1 MGLFDRFR
9 RRAPE
14 INNEAGTLTP
24 DDILLAALINNEG
37 IDRDKAMMLPA
48 VAAAVDL
55 ISSSVAAMPVRL
67 YWRKDSGIEEIP
79 DDQRVRLLN
88 GDTGDTLNAYQMK
101 KAMVADMLMGKKGG
115 GYAYIRRQKNA
126 VVSLHYVKEDKLTIY
141 KNDDQLARD
150 YYFKVEDHE
159 EQFRPYEFIKL
170 LRNTQNGW
178 DGKPVTEEISKALQT
193 AYKTLLYQLNLV
205 ATGGNKK
212 GFLKSKTKLE
222 QSAINALREAWR
234 NLYTSNDENVVVLNN
249 GLEFQESSNTS
260 VEMQLNESKQT
271 LSGEIRNV
279 FHIYDDF
286 ARTFKEG
293 IYPIVKAFEAALNQD
308 LLLEKEKRNRYF
320 ELDIRET
327 VRASIKDRYEAY
339 KLAKECG
346 LMTINELRR
355 QENLEDIPGMD
366 VIELSLGSVL
376 YNTET
381 QTYYTPNTD
390 TTAGTS
396 GVNVT
401 PSEEGGAEDEKEIP
415 AE

>member
-9 RRAPE
+9 RRPD
-14 INNEAGTLTP
+14 IKDEAGELTP
-24 DDILLAALINNEG
+24 DDVLLAALLNNET

-48 VAAAVDL
+48 VSAAVDL

-126 VVSLHYVKEDKLTIY
+126 VVSLHYVQEEKLTIY
-141 KNDDQLARD
+141 KNNDQLARD
-150 YYFKVEDHE
+150 YYIKVEDHE
-159 EQFRPYEFIKL
+159 EKYRPYDFIKV
-170 LRNTQNGW
+170 LRNTRNGW
-178 DGKPVTEEISKALQT
+178 DGKPVTEEVTKALQT
-193 AYKTLLYQLNLV
+193 AYRTLLYQLNLV
-205 ATGGNKK
+205 ETGGNKK
-212 GFLKSKTKLE
+212 GFLKSKSKLGQPE
-222 QSAINALREAWR
+222 INALRAAWR
-234 NLYTSNDENVVVLNN
+234 NMYTSNEENVVVLNN

-260 VEMQLNESKQT
+260 VEMQLNESKRT
-271 LSGEIRNV
+271 LNDEINNV

-327 VRASIKDRYEAY
+327 VRASIKERYEAY

-355 QENLEDIPGMD
+355 MENLEDIPGMD
-366 VIELSLGSVL
+366 VIALSLGSVL

-381 QTYYTPNTD
+381 GTYYTPNTD
-390 TTAGTS
+390 TTAGSS
-396 GVNVT
+396 GENVT
-401 PSEEGGAEDEKEIP
+401 PEEGGAEDGQEEIP

>member
-9 RRAPE
+9 HRPE
-14 INNEAGTLTP
+14 IKNETGELTA
-24 DDILLAALINNEG
+24 DDVLLAALLNNET

-48 VAAAVDL
+48 VSAAVDL
-55 ISSSVAAMPVRL
+55 ISSSVAAMPVKL

-101 KAMVADMLMGKKGG
+101 KAMVADMLMGSKGG
-115 GYAYIRRQKNA
+115 GYAYIRRQKNTVTA
-126 VVSLHYVKEDKLTIY
+126 LHYVRDDKLTVF
-141 KNDDQLARD
+141 KSEDQLARD
-150 YYFKVEDHE
+150 YYIQVEGHE
-159 EQFRPYEFIKL
+159 DRFRPYDFVKV
-170 LRNTQNGW
+170 LRNTRNGW
-178 DGKPVTEEISKALQT
+178 DGKPVTEEVTKALQT
-193 AYKTLLYQLNLV
+193 AYRTLLYQLNLV
-205 ATGGNKK
+205 ETGGNKK
-212 GFLKSKTKLE
+212 GFLKSKSKLGQAE
-222 QSAINALREAWR
+222 INALRDAWR
-234 NLYTSNDENVVVLNN
+234 NLYASNDENVVVLNN

-260 VEMQLNESKQT
+260 VEMQLNESKRT
-271 LSGEIRNV
+271 LNDEIRNV

-327 VRASIKDRYEAY
+327 VRASIKERYEAY

-376 YNTET
+376 YNTQT
-381 QTYYTPNTD
+381 GTYYTPNTD

-401 PSEEGGAEDEKEIP
+401 PSEEGGAEDEEEIP

>member
-9 RRAPE
+9 RRPD
-14 INNEAGTLTP
+14 IKDKAGTLTP
-24 DDILLAALINNEG
+24 DDILLAALINNET

-48 VAAAVDL
+48 VSSAVDL

-101 KAMVADMLMGKKGG
+101 KSMVADMLMGKKGG
-115 GYAYIRRQKNA
+115 GYAYIRRQKNT
-126 VVSLHYVKEDKLTIY
+126 VVSLHYVEDGKLTIY

-150 YYFKVEDHE
+150 YYIQVDGHE
-159 EQFRPYEFIKL
+159 EKFRPYDFIKL
-170 LRNTQNGW
+170 LRNTRNGW
-178 DGKPVTEEISKALQT
+178 DGKPVTEEVTKALQT
-193 AYKTLLYQLNLV
+193 AYRTLLYQLNLV
-205 ATGGNKK
+205 ETGGNKK
-212 GFLKSKTKLE
+212 GFLKSKAKLGQAE
-222 QSAINALREAWR
+222 INALREAWR
-234 NLYTSNDENVVVLNN
+234 NLYTSSEENVVVLNN

-260 VEMQLNESKQT
+260 VEMQLNESKRT
-271 LSGEIRNV
+271 LNDEIRNV

-327 VRASIKDRYEAY
+327 VRASIKERYEAY

-355 QENLEDIPGMD
+355 MENLEDIPGMD
-366 VIELSLGSVL
+366 VIALSLGSVL

-396 GVNVT
+396 GVNVS
-401 PSEEGGAEDEKEIP
+401 PEEGGAEDEQEEIP